1 MYQSMRWLL
10 IAAVLLLPVVAYA
23 APPATAARDVN
34 VDLPPRTEPI
44 EISSGMLRGTVEGD
58 EGDLHVFKGIPFAA
72 PPVGDL
78 RWRPPQPAASW
89 DGVREC
95 FEFGNASAQKP
106 SPLTESFPG
115 MKLDAATSEDCLYLN
130 IWAPAEASD
139 EPRPVMVWIHGGG
152 YEMGAGSQGLYNG
165 ANLARK
171 GVVVVTINYRL
182 GGLGYLAH
190 PALSR
195 ESAKGVSGNYGV
207 LDQIQSLKWV
217 QENIKAFGG
226 DPNRVTIFGESAGG
240 GSVFA
245 LLCSPLAKGLFHRAI
260 SESGPALNWSHLG
273 DSNFGYPAAEKDG
286 AEMVANLGIDD
297 GENAAAALRALDVDS
312 LLEMTA
318 NEERPATID
327 FRTAI
332 LRMAP
337 IVDGWVIPDDPMT
350 IFKQGKQNDV
360 PLIIGCNRD
369 EATMFTM
376 TTRLP
381 TTPEAFTE
389 SITSQFDAHAEAFNA
404 VYPVT
409 DRKSIRKAV
418 NALFGDLVFVAPARF
433 VARNM
438 GNVPSQAYLYHFN
451 KVPPGTSGMMLGA
464 HHGAEIPYVFGQMDL
479 APKITDDDL
488 RTTETMMDYWV
499 HFAATGNPN
508 RKGLPAWPAYDAES
522 DGWLRIDGKRIEA
535 TTGVRKQ
542 QLDVVDAFMS
552 QWRHQ

>member
-1 MYQSMRWLL
+1 
-10 IAAVLLLPVVAYA
+10 
-23 APPATAARDVN
+23 
-34 VDLPPRTEPI
+34 
-44 EISSGMLRGTVEGD
+44 
-58 EGDLHVFKGIPFAA
+58 
-72 PPVGDL
+72 
-78 RWRPPQPAASW
+78 
-89 DGVREC
+89 
-95 FEFGNASAQKP
+95 
-106 SPLTESFPG
+106 
-115 MKLDAATSEDCLYLN
+115 MKLNADTSEDCLYLN

-139 EPRPVMVWIHGGG
+139 EPHPVMVWIHGGG
-152 YEMGAGSQGLYNG
+152 YESGAGSQGLYDG

-182 GGLGYLAH
+182 GALGYLAH

-195 ESAKGVSGNYGV
+195 ESKQGVSGNYGV

-260 SESGPALNWSHLG
+260 SESGPVLNFSHLR
-273 DSNFGYPAAEKDG
+273 DSNFGYPASEEDG
-286 AEMVANLGIDD
+286 VEMAKSLGVEDGDD
-297 GENAAAALRALDVDS
+297 ALAALRALDVES

-318 NEERPATID
+318 NNERPKTVD
-327 FRTAI
+327 FRSNI

-350 IFKQGKQNDV
+350 IFEEGKQNDV
-360 PLIIGCNRD
+360 PLIVGCNRD

-389 SITSQFDAHAEAFNA
+389 VMATQFGEHADVFCVA
-404 VYPVT
+404 YPVS
-409 DRKSIRKAV
+409 DRKAIRKAI

-438 GNVPSQAYLYHFN
+438 GNVASPAFAYHFN

-464 HHGAEIPYVFGQMDL
+464 HHGSEIPYVFGQLDL
-479 APKITDDDL
+479 SPKVSDDDL
-488 RTTETMMDYWV
+488 RTAEAMMGYWV
-499 HFAATGNPN
+499 QFAATGNPN
-508 RKGLPAWPAYDAES
+508 RKGLPAWPAYDAQS
-522 DGWLRIDGKRIEA
+522 DGWLRIGGKQIEA

-552 QWRHQ
+552 QWRGQ